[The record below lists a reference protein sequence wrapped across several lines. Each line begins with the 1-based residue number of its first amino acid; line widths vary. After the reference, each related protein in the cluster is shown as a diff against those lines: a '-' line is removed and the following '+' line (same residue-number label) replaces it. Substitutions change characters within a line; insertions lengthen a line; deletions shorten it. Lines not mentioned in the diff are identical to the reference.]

1 MGITSQVCFSF
12 IVDDFFF
19 RLIGRF
25 FEKGVRMPGGHG
37 MEKILRGL
45 MTYRL
50 TQQRNMVN
58 QFKKV
63 SFAVDKI

>member
-1 MGITSQVCFSF
+1 
-12 IVDDFFF
+12 
-19 RLIGRF
+19 
-25 FEKGVRMPGGHG
+25 MPGGHG

>member
-1 MGITSQVCFSF
+1 
-12 IVDDFFF
+12 
-19 RLIGRF
+19 
-25 FEKGVRMPGGHG
+25 MPGGHG

-63 SFAVDKI
+63 SFALEKT